1 MFQKTLDTK
10 CIHIM
15 NFETDLFKGN
25 YKNLDVSR
33 TRDHVL
39 IKQQKMIIRFKR
51 ICIKIFQFLCSV
63 FIL

>member
-1 MFQKTLDTK
+1 
-10 CIHIM
+10 M

-33 TRDHVL
+33 TRGHVL

-51 ICIKIFQFLCSV
+51 LCIKIFQFLCSV